1 MQPARDHHYDDD
13 RCACGGEW
21 VYFDDEGTHGCEVAG
36 PYVAVPIGLP
46 LDHVGRAVCAGC
58 GTTTDDVARCAA
70 RGALCDEC
78 SLECPCDACASR

>member
-1 MQPARDHHYDDD
+1 MQPARDHHYDDA

-58 GTTTDDVARCAA
+58 GTTTDGVARCAA

-78 SLECPCDACASR
+78 SLEWPCDACASR